1 MKPVENSF
9 ILGLGSFVPENVV
22 DNTTLSE
29 KVDTSDEWIRTRTGI
44 TGKEGLQN
52 PMSRLAT

>member
-44 TGKEGLQN
+44 TERRFAKSG
-52 PMSRLAT
+52 